1 MSTPPFDRVAYA
13 NRTGRL
19 VVAEGNGGVARPADT
34 PPSES
39 MQGGDFMR
47 VRRLL
52 APALVVAILAIGVFA
67 ATPVLAGGRPFTTA
81 LVGAAE
87 VPTGDPD
94 ATGTA
99 TVWVNPGTG
108 TVCYS
113 WSVTGAA
120 TPIVAAHIHHAPV
133 GVAGP
138 VVVPLPPTGPSSGSG
153 CTTSVDRSLALDI
166 IRNPADYYVN
176 THNAEFPT
184 GVARGQL
191 SRTP

>member
-1 MSTPPFDRVAYA
+1 MHR
-13 NRTGRL
+13 NRYVLPLL
-19 VVAEGNGGVARPADT
+19 VVVTLAMALLVAA
-34 PPSES
+34 
-39 MQGGDFMR
+39 
-47 VRRLL
+47 
-52 APALVVAILAIGVFA
+52 
-67 ATPVLAGGRPFTTA
+67 PVLAGGRPFTTTLA
-81 LVGAAE
+81 GAAE

-113 WSVTGAA
+113 WSVTDAA
-120 TPIVAAHIHHAPV
+120 TPIFAAHIHHGVV

-153 CTTSVDRSLALDI
+153 CVTGVDRGLALDI
-166 IRNPADYYVN
+166 IQHPADYYIN

-184 GVARGQL
+184 GAARGQL

>member
-1 MSTPPFDRVAYA
+1 MH
-13 NRTGRL
+13 RTRYVLPL
-19 VVAEGNGGVARPADT
+19 VVVVTLVITLLVAA
-34 PPSES
+34 
-39 MQGGDFMR
+39 
-47 VRRLL
+47 
-52 APALVVAILAIGVFA
+52 
-67 ATPVLAGGRPFTTA
+67 PVLAGGRPFTTSLA
-81 LVGAAE
+81 GAAE

-113 WSVTGAA
+113 WSVTNAA
-120 TPIVAAHIHHAPV
+120 TPIFAAHIHHGVV

-153 CTTSVDRSLALDI
+153 CVTGVDRGLALDI
-166 IRNPADYYVN
+166 IQHPADYYIN

-184 GVARGQL
+184 GAARGQL

>member
-1 MSTPPFDRVAYA
+1 MRSR
-13 NRTGRL
+13 RI
-19 VVAEGNGGVARPADT
+19 VV
-34 PPSES
+34 
-39 MQGGDFMR
+39 
-47 VRRLL
+47 
-52 APALVVAILAIGVFA
+52 PALVVAVLLVGLVA
-67 ATPVLAGGRPFTTA
+67 APSAFAGGRPFTTTLA
-81 LVGAAE
+81 GAAE

-99 TVWVNPGTG
+99 TVWVNPGQG

-120 TPIVAAHIHHAPV
+120 TPIVAAHIHHATA

-138 VVVPLPPTGPSSGSG
+138 VVVPLPPTGVSSGSG
-153 CTTSVDRSLALDI
+153 CVTGVDRSLAQDI
-166 IRNPADYYVN
+166 IQHPWDYYVN

-184 GVARGQL
+184 GAARGQL

>member
-1 MSTPPFDRVAYA
+1 MIH
-13 NRTGRL
+13 
-19 VVAEGNGGVARPADT
+19 
-34 PPSES
+34 
-39 MQGGDFMR
+39 
-47 VRRLL
+47 RRSASAFL
-52 APALVVAILAIGVFA
+52 ALATLALACLAA
-67 ATPVLAGGRPFTTA
+67 APVKAGGRPFSTT
-81 LVGAAE
+81 LVGSAE

-113 WSVTGAA
+113 WSVSDAA
-120 TPIVAAHIHHAPV
+120 TPIFAAHIHRGAV

-138 VVVPLPPTGPSSGSG
+138 VVVPLEPTAGALSSGSG
-153 CTTSVDRSLALDI
+153 CTTGVDRGLALDI
-166 IRNPADYYVN
+166 IRHPWDYYVN

>member
-1 MSTPPFDRVAYA
+1 MHR
-13 NRTGRL
+13 NRYILSLL
-19 VVAEGNGGVARPADT
+19 VVLSLAFA
-34 PPSES
+34 
-39 MQGGDFMR
+39 
-47 VRRLL
+47 LL
-52 APALVVAILAIGVFA
+52 AA
-67 ATPVLAGGRPFTTA
+67 APVLAGGRPFTTA
-81 LVGAAE
+81 LSGPAE

-99 TVWVNPGTG
+99 TVWVNAGTG
-108 TVCYS
+108 TVCYD
-113 WSVTGAA
+113 WSVTDAA
-120 TPIVAAHIHHAPV
+120 TPIAAAHIHHGVV

-153 CTTSVDRSLALDI
+153 CVTGVDRGLALDI
-166 IRNPADYYVN
+166 IRHPADYYIN